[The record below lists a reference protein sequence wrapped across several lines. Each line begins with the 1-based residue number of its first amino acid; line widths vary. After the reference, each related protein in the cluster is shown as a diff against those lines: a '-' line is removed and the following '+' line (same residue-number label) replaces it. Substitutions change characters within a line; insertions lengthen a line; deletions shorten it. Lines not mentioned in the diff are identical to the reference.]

1 MPPHDP
7 DVRIPWSVNTNYT
20 AGPLDGYAT
29 TGTTWTT
36 TNLDEITVGPHTNT
50 IHTTTNSPYD
60 NWVTMNSPYRDWV
73 SNTLTIN
80 ADASHIDAE
89 ILGKK
94 LRIAIDKVLDQYF
107 RKMYEIINDVHNFS
121 ISEDEFM
128 KLLKED

>member
-7 DVRIPWSVNTNYT
+7 EFRTPLTVNTDYT
-20 AGPLDGYAT
+20 ADPLGEYV

-36 TNLDEITVGPHTNT
+36 ANLDEITVGTHANT
-50 IHTTTNSPYD
+50 IYTTTNNTYD
-60 NWVTMNSPYRDWV
+60 NWITMNSPYRDWV
-73 SNTLTIN
+73 SNTLNIN

-94 LRIAIDKVLDQYF
+94 VRIELDKILDQYF
-107 RKMYEIINDVHNFS
+107 RKLYKIINDVHNFS

-128 KLLKED
+128 KLLNED